1 MADSWYMGAKIV
13 NEIYEY
19 VIMMLVLS
27 VELVKY
33 LVLSVLECTEGG
45 PV

>member
-1 MADSWYMGAKIV
+1 MADSWYMGAKFV

-33 LVLSVLECTEGG
+33 LVLSVGCKK
-45 PV
+45 

>member
-1 MADSWYMGAKIV
+1 MREKIV

-27 VELVKY
+27 VELFKY
-33 LVLSVLECTEGG
+33 LVLSVG
-45 PV
+45 

>member
-1 MADSWYMGAKIV
+1 MADSWYTGGKIV
-13 NEIYEY
+13 NENFEY

-33 LVLSVLECTEGG
+33 LVLSVL
-45 PV
+45 